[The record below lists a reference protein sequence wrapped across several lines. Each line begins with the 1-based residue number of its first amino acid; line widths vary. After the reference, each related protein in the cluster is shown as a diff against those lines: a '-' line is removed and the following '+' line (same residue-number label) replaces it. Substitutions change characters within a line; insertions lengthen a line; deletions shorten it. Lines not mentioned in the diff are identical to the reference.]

1 MDALMQDPDLR
12 ELQGNCV
19 LFTCAYVKSGYK
31 VESESAGG
39 AVDFNR
45 RRLQYATILRN
56 RASL

>member
-1 MDALMQDPDLR
+1 MQDPDLK